1 MRLMPNISLTEKEV
15 ENLTTR
21 RVFNY
26 GGEAVICQ
34 SENPH
39 TLYKLFTA
47 PHSREVIPMTENKET
62 KITMLHLLKLKNS
75 TYPLSTISMNGKL
88 IGYEMTKAIDYLPIF
103 LPDLSREEIIH
114 MLREAKN
121 TLEYFASKD
130 ITYGDIKNDN
140 LLVNPKTGE
149 IMFCDMDNIRLG
161 TREIDIA
168 SYELECFLQCYGK
181 TDEKADAYMH
191 NLLTLEM
198 LNYPNIARYQYII
211 ELMRCGEIPTG
222 YNLLAHDTLKSML
235 CPQNFDGEYII
246 ENLIGDDKDEKLTK
260 YKHRS
265 KKSK

>member
-1 MRLMPNISLTEKEV
+1 MRLMPNISLNEKEV

-47 PHSREVIPMTENKET
+47 PHSREVIPMTENKEA

-140 LLVNPKTGE
+140 LLVNPTTGE

-168 SYELECFLQCYGK
+168 SYELEWFLQCYGK

>member
-47 PHSREVIPMTENKET
+47 PHSREVISMTENKEA

-168 SYELECFLQCYGK
+168 SYELEWFLQCYGK

-246 ENLIGDDKDEKLTK
+246 ENLIGDDKDEEPTQ
-260 YKHRS
+260 YKHRF